1 MIKKVGCLT
10 CADDE
15 LGRRDFL
22 RVGSLGF
29 LGIGLSQFLQLK
41 NLMAS
46 KGHQVLGKAQSCI
59 LLWLP
64 GGPSQVD
71 TWDPKSNSGFKP
83 ISTNVPGIQ
92 ISEILPRVA
101 QQMDKLSIIRSMH
114 SEENNHPQGTYYALT
129 GHKPNPAMIFP
140 SLGSI
145 ISKELGRRGQ
155 VPPHVLSPGWNSP
168 DAKRYNDIYKA
179 AFLGPEYDPMVLAH
193 AGEDIAIP
201 DLVLPQSFPLESLE
215 HRNTLLKI
223 VDRAYRKKI
232 EIAEF
237 SNMDTFR
244 QQAMQMILSSEVRD
258 AFDLSQESD
267 QTREAYGH
275 HKFGKSVLLARRL
288 VEAGSRFVTAAGYSA
303 NSWDTHGNND
313 KNHRDKLVPHLD
325 RALSALMK
333 DLDQRGLLETTIVI
347 AMGEFGRTP
356 HINPG
361 YGRDHWPECW
371 SLVLGGGG
379 ISGGQ
384 VVGASDETGGYVV
397 ERKITIGDL
406 FATVYKAMGIDWHKE
421 YMTPVGRPV
430 KIANGIDDVT
440 GIPIQELI

>member
-1 MIKKVGCLT
+1 MKKVGCLT
-10 CADDE
+10 CTEDQ

-29 LGIGLSQFLQLK
+29 LGISLSQFLQLK
-41 NLMAS
+41 SLMAS
-46 KGHQVLGKAQSCI
+46 EGHPVLGKAQSCI

-64 GGPSQVD
+64 GGPSQMD
-71 TWDPKSNSGFKP
+71 TWDPKGNSGFKP

-129 GHKPNPAMIFP
+129 GHKPNAAMTFP

-145 ISKELGRRGQ
+145 VSKELGKRGQ
-155 VPPHVLSPGWNSP
+155 VPPHVLSPGWNSA
-168 DAKRYNDIYKA
+168 DAKRYNDIFKA
-179 AFLGPEYDPMVLAH
+179 AFVGPEYDPMVLAH

-201 DLVLPQSFPLESLE
+201 DLVLPQSFPVESLD

-223 VDRAYRKKI
+223 VDRAYRRKM

-244 QQAMQMILSSEVRD
+244 QQAMQMILSPKVRD
-258 AFDLSQESD
+258 AFDLSQESE

-288 VEAGSRFVTAAGYSA
+288 IEAGSRFVTAAGY
-303 NSWDTHGNND
+303 NHNVWDTHGNND
-313 KNHRDKLVPHLD
+313 ESLRDKLVPPLD
-325 RALSALMK
+325 RALSALME
-333 DLDQRGLLETTIVI
+333 DLDQRGLLETTVVI
-347 AMGEFGRTP
+347 ATGEFGRTP

-379 ISGGQ
+379 IRGGQ
-384 VVGASDETGGYVV
+384 VVGASDETGGYVA
-397 ERKITIGDL
+397 ERMLTIGDL
-406 FATVYKAMGIDWHKE
+406 FATVYKALGIDWEKE

-440 GIPIQELI
+440 GIPVKELI